1 MVQQCYTHDIEK
13 SGSSADDDDDDGDD
27 GDDGDKNAATLYLFT
42 FSIFTCILVVFVVND
57 DDEDFVIRT
66 RALIIAL
73 S

>member
-1 MVQQCYTHDIEK
+1 MAQGRYTYIEE
-13 SGSSADDDDDDGDD
+13 SGPSADDD

-42 FSIFTCILVVFVVND
+42 FRVFTFMLVVFVVND